1 MKVIIPAILTNDL
14 LDFQQKLKKVE
25 GLSSWVQIDISD
37 GKFTPNKTL
46 DLKDLSSLKLK
57 QNLEIHLMVFEPKRY
72 FNTAEK
78 LKAKRVIIHFEA
90 VKENINDFFSKTYP
104 FTLGLALS
112 PETPVEKVFP
122 YLLKVNFILI
132 LGVTPGAQGQK
143 FQKEVLEKIKK
154 IKTLSPKTIVEV
166 DGGINETTIK
176 KVNQAGADIF
186 VVGSAIL
193 KAKEPKNLFDNL
205 QEIVNN
211 QS

>member
-25 GLSSWVQIDISD
+25 GLSSWLQIDISD
-37 GKFTPNKTL
+37 EKFTPNKTL
-46 DLKDLSSLKLK
+46 NLEDLLSLKFK
-57 QNLEIHLMVFEPKRY
+57 QNLEIHLMVFKPERY
-72 FNTAEK
+72 FNSAEK

-122 YLLKVNFILI
+122 YLSKVNFILI

-143 FQKEVLEKIKK
+143 FQEKVLEKIKK

-166 DGGINETTIK
+166 DGGINGATIK
-176 KVNQAGADIF
+176 KVNQAGVDIF
-186 VVGSAIL
+186 VIGSAIL
-193 KAKEPKNLFDNL
+193 KAKEPKNVFNNL
-205 QEIVNN
+205 QKIINN
-211 QS
+211 